1 MILPPEVRFITA
13 LMASP
18 KPAMPVIAHREIVVS
33 MMPASILRS
42 TVRMSDTSE
51 PEVPSMKIWRSMMPC
66 RSKSPNVPAG
76 MPANAFKMPPCASR
90 STAWETR
97 AGTGTRHVA

>member
-18 KPAMPVIAHREIVVS
+18 KPAMPVTAHSEIVVS
-33 MMPASILRS
+33 MTPSSILRR

-51 PEVPSMKIWRSMMPC
+51 PEVPSMKIWRSMMSC

-76 MPANAFKMPPCASR
+76 IPANALRMPPWARR
-90 STAWETR
+90 STAWETS